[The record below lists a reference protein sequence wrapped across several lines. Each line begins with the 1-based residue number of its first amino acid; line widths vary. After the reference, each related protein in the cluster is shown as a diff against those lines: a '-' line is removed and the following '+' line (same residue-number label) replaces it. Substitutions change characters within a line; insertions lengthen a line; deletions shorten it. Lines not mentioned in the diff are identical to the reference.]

1 MVNFTENV
9 GFRGLSALGWEAN
22 SIASGFGSNYSVT
35 GNSLV
40 GGWSINSS
48 FVPKRTLL
56 LSDTSVVNTNQILAT
71 LIMDLMKFR

>member
-1 MVNFTENV
+1 MVNFTETV
-9 GFRGLSALGWEAN
+9 GFRGLSALGWEGH
-22 SIASGFGSNYSVT
+22 SINSGFGSNPP
-35 GNSLV
+35 NMASLV
-40 GGWSINSS
+40 GGWSINSN